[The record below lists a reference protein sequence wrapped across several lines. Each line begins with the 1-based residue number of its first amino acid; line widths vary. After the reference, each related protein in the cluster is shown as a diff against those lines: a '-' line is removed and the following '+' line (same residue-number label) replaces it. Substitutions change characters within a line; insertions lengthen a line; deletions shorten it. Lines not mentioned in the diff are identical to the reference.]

1 MRITSPPTVTREPIP
16 RRVWLLAGV
25 IVFGAFMSGLDATI
39 VNVGLDTVAR
49 HLDADLDAVQWV
61 SSAHLIALGVS
72 LPVAGW
78 LGRRV
83 GVGRMWL
90 AALAAFTLTSAACA
104 AAGNVETL
112 VALRIAQGMAA
123 GLLIPAGQTILGQ
136 AAGPGKLG
144 RVMATLG
151 LAVGLAPALGPP
163 VGGLVLDGASWPWLF
178 LINVPIGLAGL
189 VLGLRVVPR
198 GAPEPGARLDVWG
211 LLLVTAGVPTLVYG
225 LTAWG
230 EQRSILAPGVLLP
243 IAAGSVLLAVF
254 VRHARRH
261 RNPILDLRLFD
272 IPTFAAA
279 SVTTFANGAAMFG
292 AFLLLPLY
300 FLVGRG
306 EEPLGT
312 GILLMGLSVGTA
324 VTMPFVGSLI
334 DRLGSGVISVA
345 GSVATITAT
354 VPFVFLP
361 LSAGDPTVQVLLFIR
376 GMALALAIMPPTV
389 AAYEAVT
396 QRQLPD
402 ATSQINILQR
412 VGGAIGGSLLAVTVA
427 GALGSGTAS
436 AFQLAFAVLTAFS
449 MLSLITSIR
458 LLRTER
464 NQQSADTAT
473 GRAPHPPESTS

>member
-1 MRITSPPTVTREPIP
+1 MRFKSPPKDAQQPIP
-16 RRVWLLAGV
+16 RKVWLLAAV

-49 HLDADLDAVQWV
+49 DLGADIEAVQWV

-72 LPVAGW
+72 LPAAGW

-112 VALRIAQGMAA
+112 IALRVAQGMAA

-151 LAVGLAPALGPP
+151 PAVGLAPALGPLI
-163 VGGLVLDGASWPWLF
+163 GGLILDRASWPWLF
-178 LINVPIGLAGL
+178 LINVPIGLVGL
-189 VLGLRVVPR
+189 ALGLRLIPR
-198 GAPEPGARLDVWG
+198 GAREPGARLDSVG
-211 LLLVTAGVPTLVYG
+211 LLLVTVGVPALVYG

-230 EQRSILAPGVLLP
+230 ERRSIVAPGVFLP
-243 IAAGSVLLAVF
+243 IAAGGVLLALF
-254 VRHARRH
+254 VRHTRRH
-261 RNPILDLRLFD
+261 PNPILDLRLFRL
-272 IPTFAAA
+272 PMFAAA

-300 FLVGRG
+300 FMIGRG
-306 EEPLGT
+306 EEPLET

-324 VTMPFVGSLI
+324 VTMPFVGVLT
-334 DRLGSGVISVA
+334 DRVGSGVISVA
-345 GSVATITAT
+345 GGLATIAAT

-361 LSAGDPTVQVLLFIR
+361 LAADGPTIQVLLFAR

-402 ATSQINILQR
+402 ATSQINVLQR
-412 VGGAIGGSLLAVTVA
+412 VGGAIGGSLLAVIVA

-436 AFQLAFAVLTAFS
+436 AFQLSFAALTGFS
-449 MLSLITSIR
+449 VLSLSASIW

-464 NQQSADTAT
+464 IQSTNAAT
-473 GRAPHPPESTS
+473 RHLVHPTESTS